1 MRGWHPLT
9 KHLARLNWG
18 DIMSSLQVAYLQPY
32 MVEGWRSNDYHL
44 EVPTAKIGSD
54 PVRRWKIPPKTWNKP
69 IVFIVSA
76 TGIPV
81 FVTSFHSSP
90 ANLDSGY
97 PDTPGSLKIP
107 ESIRYPIPKCPDWRL
122 LFYCFSNIRQESKK
136 TDIKQDPDMFSW
148 LRRYQLHPK
157 KKRKKQTVPLRLV
170 LLCSLLG
177 LEEVCYF
184 DIRKTIEK
192 HRTGS
197 MYHYCK
203 RTWRFYLFRRYHA
216 LSIYLKKY
224 LPVRW
229 VPTQTSWLVKWPR
242 LRISKATGRLGIVH
256 AHTWT

>member
-1 MRGWHPLT
+1 MRGWHLLT

-32 MVEGWRSNDYHL
+32 MVVEGWRSNDYHL

-69 IVFIVSA
+69 IVSIVSA

-122 LFYCFSNIRQESKK
+122 LFYCFCNIRQESKK
-136 TDIKQDPDMFSW
+136 QTLSKILTCFHGFADTNSIQK
-148 LRRYQLHPK
+148 RNEK
-157 KKRKKQTVPLRLV
+157 K
-170 LLCSLLG
+170 
-177 LEEVCYF
+177 
-184 DIRKTIEK
+184 
-192 HRTGS
+192 
-197 MYHYCK
+197 
-203 RTWRFYLFRRYHA
+203 LFRCA
-216 LSIYLKKY
+216 LYFSAACLAWRRFATLIYEK
-224 LPVRW
+224 
-229 VPTQTSWLVKWPR
+229 Q
-242 LRISKATGRLGIVH
+242 
-256 AHTWT
+256 

>member
-157 KKRKKQTVPLRLV
+157 KKRKKKNCSVAPCTSLQPAWPGGG
-170 LLCSLLG
+170 LLLW
-177 LEEVCYF
+177 YTKNN
-184 DIRKTIEK
+184 RK
-192 HRTGS
+192 
-197 MYHYCK
+197 
-203 RTWRFYLFRRYHA
+203 A
-216 LSIYLKKY
+216 
-224 LPVRW
+224 
-229 VPTQTSWLVKWPR
+229 
-242 LRISKATGRLGIVH
+242 
-256 AHTWT
+256 